1 MPKKDPHSDRRQT
14 LRRLLKE
21 TRQAAGIS
29 QYELADRI
37 QQSQSW
43 VSKMESGDQN
53 VDLVQL
59 QDVCRALGKDLLE
72 LVREFEEAVE

>member
-1 MPKKDPHSDRRQT
+1 MPKKNAHDQMRQR
-14 LRRLLKE
+14 LRELLKAARR
-21 TRQAAGIS
+21 TAGIS

-37 QQSQSW
+37 GLGQSW

-59 QDVCRALGKDLLE
+59 QGVCKALGKDL
-72 LVREFEEAVE
+72 VEFVQEFQAAEE